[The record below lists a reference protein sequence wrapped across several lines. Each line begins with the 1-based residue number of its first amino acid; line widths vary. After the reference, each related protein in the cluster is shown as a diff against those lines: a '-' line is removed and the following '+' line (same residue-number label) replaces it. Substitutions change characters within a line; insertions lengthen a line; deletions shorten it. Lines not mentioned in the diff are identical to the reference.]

1 MFKLMDD
8 CMLTF
13 SGRTV
18 DVRVRANI
26 NVVKRVSVL
35 CVCVAFLTAGF
46 QNLWRGPIVKGFLQ
60 KSTRENRGKGGT
72 FRGDYTN
79 LEV

>member
-18 DVRVRANI
+18 DVHVRANI

-35 CVCVAFLTAGF
+35 CVCVAFF
-46 QNLWRGPIVKGFLQ
+46 YSWVSEP
-60 KSTRENRGKGGT
+60 
-72 FRGDYTN
+72 
-79 LEV
+79 LEGSHC